1 MVNCRSCR
9 SELKLTLIDLGSS
22 PIANNLIPNTQ
33 SMKEISYFPL
43 CAKICENCS
52 LVQLSEELPRET
64 LFRSDYVYHS
74 SYSSS
79 WLEHSRS
86 YVRKMVKF
94 LNLSEN
100 DLVVEV
106 ASNDGY
112 LLQFFADS
120 KVQVLGIEPAA
131 GVANLAI
138 AKNIPTMI
146 EFFGV
151 TTAKKLAK
159 NPKPKLII
167 GNNVL
172 AHVPDLHDFIEG
184 FSMLVADEGI
194 ITFEFPH
201 LLNLLKNNQF
211 DTIYHEHYSYL
222 SVTALLPL
230 MARYKLKI
238 VNVEKL
244 PTHGGS
250 LRVFIAKNESN
261 WAIDRSVQI
270 MLKEEAQYDPRNKKN
285 YESFQKNILNLKSNL
300 VNELLRGK
308 ESKKRIAA
316 YGAAAKGVTLLN
328 YCGIKSDLIDYVVDL
343 NPNKQGNFLPGCQIP
358 IVGSDTLVTNPPD
371 ILLILAWNLSNE
383 IKSQLLNQLNGGMKM
398 LRAIPNVEYF

>member
-43 CAKICENCS
+43 CAKTCENCS

-184 FSMLVADEGI
+184 FSILVSDEGI

-238 VNVEKL
+238 INVEKL
-244 PTHGGS
+244 STHGGS
-250 LRVFIAKNESN
+250 IRVFIAKNESN

-270 MLKEEAQYDPRNKKN
+270 MLKEEAQYDPRNKKI

>member
-1 MVNCRSCR
+1 MVSCRSCR

-184 FSMLVADEGI
+184 FSILVADEGI

-238 VNVEKL
+238 INVEKL
-244 PTHGGS
+244 STHGGS
-250 LRVFIAKNESN
+250 IRVFIAKNESN

-270 MLKEEAQYDPRNKKN
+270 MLKEEAQYDPRNKKI

>member
-1 MVNCRSCR
+1 MVSCRSCR
-9 SELKLTLIDLGSS
+9 SELKLTLIDLGRS
-22 PIANNLIPNTQ
+22 PVANNLIPNTQ
-33 SMKEISYFPL
+33 SMEEMSYFPL
-43 CAKICENCS
+43 RAKTCENCS

-151 TTAKKLAK
+151 TTANKLAK

-172 AHVPDLHDFIEG
+172 AHVPNLHDFIEG
-184 FSMLVADEGI
+184 FSILVADEGI

-238 VNVEKL
+238 INVEKL

-250 LRVFIAKNESN
+250 IRVFIAKNESN

-270 MLKEEAQYDPRNKKN
+270 MIKEEAQYDPRNKKV
-285 YESFQKNILNLKSNL
+285 YESFQKNVLSIKSNL

-358 IVGSDTLVTNPPD
+358 IVGSDILVTNPPD

>member
-1 MVNCRSCR
+1 MVSCRSCR

-22 PIANNLIPNTQ
+22 PIANNLIPSTQ
-33 SMKEISYFPL
+33 SMEEMSYFPL
-43 CAKICENCS
+43 CAKTCENCS

-86 YVRKMVKF
+86 YVKKMIKF

-138 AKNIPTMI
+138 AKKIPTMI

-151 TTAKKLAK
+151 TVAKKLAK

-172 AHVPDLHDFIEG
+172 AHVPNLHDFIEG
-184 FSMLVADEGI
+184 FSILVADEGI

-230 MARYKLKI
+230 MARYRLKI
-238 VNVEKL
+238 INVEKL

-250 LRVFIAKNESN
+250 IRVFIAKNESN

-270 MLKEEAQYDPRNKKN
+270 MIKEEAQYDPRHKKI
-285 YESFQKNILNLKSNL
+285 YKSFQKNILNIKSNL

-358 IVGSDTLVTNPPD
+358 IVGSDILVTNPPD
-371 ILLILAWNLSNE
+371 ILLVLAWNLSNE